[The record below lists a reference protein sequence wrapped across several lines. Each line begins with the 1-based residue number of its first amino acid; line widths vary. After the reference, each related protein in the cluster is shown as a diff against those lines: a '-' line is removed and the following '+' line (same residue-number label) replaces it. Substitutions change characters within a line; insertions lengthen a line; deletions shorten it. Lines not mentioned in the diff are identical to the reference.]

1 MEMPSWENVKK
12 RENTPAGRCGTVCRG
27 VLCWSIK
34 PEDIDHKSSVP
45 VGSQNRVIEARTDIA
60 AARGLVSTDAA
71 CKIVTHGGKG
81 LVCDRVVNPLAE
93 LEADRVKK
101 ARFCLCCKA

>member
-12 RENTPAGRCGTVCRG
+12 RENTPAGRCGTVCPGRFM
-27 VLCWSIK
+27 LAQQAR
-34 PEDIDHKSSVP
+34 DIDHKSSVP

-71 CKIVTHGGKG
+71 SKIVTHGGKG